1 MIRTRL
7 RKCRTISPR
16 VNDVITFPP
25 SGVWGPALALPVYPF
40 NPLVHYHDIFQT
52 TIWFK
57 G

>member
-25 SGVWGPALALPVYPF
+25 SGVWGPALALPVSPF
-40 NPLVHYHDIFQT
+40 NPLVHYHVIFQT